1 MSYKLVCNIVIL
13 HSYYAN
19 LKLLVVLWFVLKS
32 IKVKFID
39 ITSFIIFRIL
49 FYYYILGR
57 DLCKQVPKENVNIS
71 TSDEKDSIQPLLSKS
86 VEEFTLPENILSKL
100 YESEKIVKLLKSKKL
115 QDLLKYIAS
124 ADDKEEILRNQ
135 MKNNED
141 FNEFVDLLLEQIGVR
156 KDGMSILS

>member
-1 MSYKLVCNIVIL
+1 M
-13 HSYYAN
+13 
-19 LKLLVVLWFVLKS
+19 
-32 IKVKFID
+32 
-39 ITSFIIFRIL
+39 
-49 FYYYILGR
+49 
-57 DLCKQVPKENVNIS
+57 
-71 TSDEKDSIQPLLSKS
+71 
-86 VEEFTLPENILSKL
+86 
-100 YESEKIVKLLKSKKL
+100 LKSKKL